1 MSAGV
6 LGRSC
11 GLRHQFGGLILKLAS
26 RVPPLCSKG
35 TRDTASKDAVPE
47 RCDNSA
53 RQNKEQPPNCESGNT
68 YGGKRNRGTIFTRT
82 PNKVHD
88 WPEDDDMLDD
98 DGEEGVVYDED
109 VDEEAEEDA
118 GTPAQDED
126 GAEDDGDAP
135 PTVTAMPARRRG
147 RGRGR
152 GSGIGRRS
160 ARDYGTPQPH
170 DGDGEEGS
178 ESGTPFRRRRG
189 GRPEGSARGRGRG
202 GFRGRRRGAL
212 QAEAPRQVIDK
223 NGRALDVVDEEVQV
237 DDDEEGN
244 TKVDAKGN
252 LQGGRDYRV
261 RTFKILGK
269 EDRLYMLSTEP
280 ARCCG
285 FRDSYLFFAKHPK
298 LWKVLLAEEEKKDL
312 IDRDILPS
320 SYKGRNIGVVTARS
334 VYREFG
340 AKIIVGGRRVID
352 DYKVALARANG
363 EVEGELADPEDRI
376 PVNKGDYD
384 RNRYVAWFGASEV
397 YRIAAQGA
405 VPGKPGL
412 MGKRR
417 TNVTVGNWQ
426 YMHAREASRFNTF
439 ATAAR
444 RSNLDG
450 VYDAHTNMMFY
461 PQIMQPTHARWEQIP
476 PPSTASTLQ
485 QQGITTNGHH
495 LTNGTTPHENS
506 ADNAADDLS
515 AQDQPQEPTLFPPI
529 PPIISRNF
537 AIIDTHFLSPSLT
550 NPSHLHSNS
559 TTLDMASSGHSG
571 MTGGN
576 LAGIS
581 LDVLAELPEE
591 CRAAFEVAKRAEMGW
606 KGSWGREGEVGMR
619 PRRGLGVGL
628 SGFPV

>member
-1 MSAGV
+1 MPF
-6 LGRSC
+6 
-11 GLRHQFGGLILKLAS
+11 QK
-26 RVPPLCSKG
+26 
-35 TRDTASKDAVPE
+35 
-47 RCDNSA
+47 
-53 RQNKEQPPNCESGNT
+53 GNT
-68 YGGKRNRGTIFTRT
+68 YGGKRNRGSIFTRT

-118 GTPAQDED
+118 GTPAQNEE
-126 GAEDDGDAP
+126 GGEGGEDDGDAP

-152 GSGIGRRS
+152 GSGVGRRS

-212 QAEAPRQVIDK
+212 QTEAPRQVVDK

-376 PVNKGDYD
+376 PVNKEDYD

-405 VPGKPGL
+405 VPGKPGP

-426 YMHAREASRFNTF
+426 YMHAREASRFNSF
-439 ATAAR
+439 AAVAR

-450 VYDAHTNMMFY
+450 VYDAHTNMMFF

-476 PPSTASTLQ
+476 PPSTASTPQ
-485 QQGITTNGHH
+485 QQQHLAINGHH
-495 LTNGTTPHENS
+495 LTNGTNPHTNN
-506 ADNAADDLS
+506 ADAANDLNAP
-515 AQDQPQEPTLFPPI
+515 DQPQEPTLFPPI

-537 AIIDTHFLSPSLT
+537 AIIDTHFLSPALT
-550 NPSHLHSNS
+550 NPSHPSR
-559 TTLDMASSGHSG
+559 TTPLDMASSGHGYSNSG
-571 MTGGN
+571 G
-576 LAGIS
+576 LSAIP
-581 LDVLAELPEE
+581 DEVLAELPEE
-591 CRAAFEVAKRAEMGW
+591 CRAAFEEAKRAEMSWSGL
-606 KGSWGREGEVGMR
+606 WGREGEVGMR
-619 PRRGLGVGL
+619 PGGGLGVGL